1 MQNFIF
7 HNPTKIIFGK
17 GTINQ
22 IGIEIK
28 NNNLNKVL
36 LLAGS
41 GSIKRNGVYEQAVN
55 SLKENNIEW
64 FELWDVQ
71 SNPTLEHTNRAIAI
85 ARDLGLKGIVAIG
98 GGSVID
104 EAKAIAAGIFVDNIW
119 DAYLGKIS
127 ITQAI
132 PIFTILTISAT
143 GSEMNIHS
151 VISNEESKKKLPLSN
166 QVLRPL
172 VSIIDPSIQATLPWA
187 QTVYGAI
194 DILSHVMESYFVGQ
208 NQEVTLALDESLMR
222 TVIKCVDLLQNNE
235 KDYDARASLAWA
247 ATLALNGIASSGIG
261 GDWAC
266 HRIEHSL
273 SAIHTN
279 IAHGAGLGIIFP
291 AWIKYVHNENPETF
305 NRWAKNVWDAASL
318 EEALD
323 LFQKKLMEWK
333 APTRL
338 SEIGIQFEE
347 LDLISK
353 NAFETPTLGVVKKIY
368 PKDVLEILKLA
379 F

>member
-22 IGIEIK
+22 IGIEVK

-41 GSIKRNGVYEQAVN
+41 GSIKRNGVYEQAVH

-85 ARDLGLKGIVAIG
+85 IKNLGLKGIVAIG

-104 EAKAIAAGIFVDNIW
+104 EAKAVAAGVFVDNIW

-127 ITQAI
+127 ISQAL
-132 PIFTILTISAT
+132 PIFTVLTISAT

-166 QVLRPL
+166 QVLRPK

-187 QTVYGAI
+187 QTVNGAI
-194 DILSHVMESYFVGQ
+194 DILSHVMETYFVGL
-208 NQEVTLALDESLMR
+208 NQEVTMALDESLMR
-222 TVIKCVDLLQNNE
+222 TVIKCVDLLKNNE
-235 KDYDARASLAWA
+235 KDYEARASLAWA

-353 NAFETPTLGVVKKIY
+353 NAFDTPTLGVVKKIY